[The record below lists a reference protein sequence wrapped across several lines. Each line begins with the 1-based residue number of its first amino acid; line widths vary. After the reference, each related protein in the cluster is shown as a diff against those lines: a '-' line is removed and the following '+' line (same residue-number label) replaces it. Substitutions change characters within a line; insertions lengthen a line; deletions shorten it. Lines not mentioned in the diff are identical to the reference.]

1 MDDVRSLGEGEM
13 GVRAWQSEGGCAGA
27 RAAAAIGWAVVVLVF
42 VCGAAGATE
51 TIHDLALELGMKPL
65 DGQVAPAFTLSAL
78 DGRRL
83 SLADFKGQV
92 VLLYFWA
99 SW

>member
-1 MDDVRSLGEGEM
+1 MRPTS
-13 GVRAWQSEGGCAGA
+13 RWA
-27 RAAAAIGWAVVVLVF
+27 RTVVARAAAIGWAAAVACLLF
-42 VCGAAGATE
+42 CGAAGAADTVQ
-51 TIHDLALELGMKPL
+51 DLAIDFRMNPL

-78 DGRRL
+78 DGKRH

>member
-1 MDDVRSLGEGEM
+1 MR
-13 GVRAWQSEGGCAGA
+13 A
-27 RAAAAIGWAVVVLVF
+27 RAAGAIGWAAVVLVF
-42 VCGAAGATE
+42 CLAAAAAAD
-51 TIHDLALELGMKPL
+51 TIQDLAIDFRMNPL
-65 DGQVAPAFTLSAL
+65 DGQVPPAFTLSAL
-78 DGRRL
+78 DGQRR

>member
-1 MDDVRSLGEGEM
+1 MRPGEGA
-13 GVRAWQSEGGCAGA
+13 RAVA
-27 RAAAAIGWAVVVLVF
+27 RAAAAIGWAVAVACLLF
-42 VCGAAGATE
+42 CGAAGAAD
-51 TIHDLALELGMKPL
+51 TIQDLAIDFRMNPL

-78 DGRRL
+78 DGKRL

>member
-1 MDDVRSLGEGEM
+1 MTS
-13 GVRAWQSEGGCAGA
+13 AWG
-27 RAAAAIGWAVVVLVF
+27 RGWVGDRTPRRLLF
-42 VCGAAGATE
+42 CGAAGAAD
-51 TIHDLALELGMKPL
+51 TIADLAIDFRMNPL

-78 DGRRL
+78 DGKRL

>member
-1 MDDVRSLGEGEM
+1 MRPGA
-13 GVRAWQSEGGCAGA
+13 RARAVA
-27 RAAAAIGWAVVVLVF
+27 RAAAAIGWAAAVACLLF
-42 VCGAAGATE
+42 CGAAGAAD
-51 TIHDLALELGMKPL
+51 TIQDLAIDFRMNPL
-65 DGQVAPAFTLSAL
+65 DGQVAPAFTLSGL
-78 DGRRL
+78 DGKRL

>member
-1 MDDVRSLGEGEM
+1 MRPTS
-13 GVRAWQSEGGCAGA
+13 QGA
-27 RAAAAIGWAVVVLVF
+27 RTVVARAAAIGWAAAVACLLF
-42 VCGAAGATE
+42 CGAAGAAD
-51 TIHDLALELGMKPL
+51 TIADLAIDFRMNPL
-65 DGQVAPAFTLSAL
+65 DGQVAPAFTLSGL
-78 DGRRL
+78 DGKRL

>member
-1 MDDVRSLGEGEM
+1 MRPSQGARTV
-13 GVRAWQSEGGCAGA
+13 A
-27 RAAAAIGWAVVVLVF
+27 RAAVAIGWAAVACLLV
-42 VCGAAGATE
+42 CSAAGAAD
-51 TIHDLALELGMKPL
+51 TIQDLAIDFRMNPL

-78 DGRRL
+78 DGKRL

>member
-1 MDDVRSLGEGEM
+1 MR
-13 GVRAWQSEGGCAGA
+13 WQGIRPEGA
-27 RAAAAIGWAVVVLVF
+27 RVLARTVAVGWAAVLVLGF
-42 VCGAAGATE
+42 SCGAAGAAD
-51 TIHDLALELGMKPL
+51 TIADLAIDFRMNPL

-78 DGRRL
+78 DGKRL

>member
-1 MDDVRSLGEGEM
+1 MRPS
-13 GVRAWQSEGGCAGA
+13 AGA
-27 RAAAAIGWAVVVLVF
+27 RAVGRAAGAIGWAAVIVLVF
-42 VCGAAGATE
+42 LCGAVGAADTVQ
-51 TIHDLALELGMKPL
+51 DLAIDFRMNPL
-65 DGQVAPAFTLSAL
+65 DGQAAPSFTLSAL
-78 DGRRL
+78 DGKRL

>member
-1 MDDVRSLGEGEM
+1 M
-13 GVRAWQSEGGCAGA
+13 
-27 RAAAAIGWAVVVLVF
+27 
-42 VCGAAGATE
+42 T
-51 TIHDLALELGMKPL
+51 PL

-78 DGRRL
+78 DGKRL
-83 SLADFKGQV
+83 SLTDFKGQV

>member
-1 MDDVRSLGEGEM
+1 MRSSERARAV
-13 GVRAWQSEGGCAGA
+13 VRAV
-27 RAAAAIGWAVVVLVF
+27 AAIGWAAVVVLVF
-42 VCGAAGATE
+42 FCGAAGAAD
-51 TIHDLALELGMKPL
+51 TIQDLAIDFRMNPL

-78 DGRRL
+78 DGKRL

>member
-1 MDDVRSLGEGEM
+1 MRPSV
-13 GVRAWQSEGGCAGA
+13 GA
-27 RAAAAIGWAVVVLVF
+27 RAVARVAVAIGWVAAVACLF
-42 VCGAAGATE
+42 VCGVAGAAD
-51 TIHDLALELGMKPL
+51 TIQDLAIDFRMNPL

-78 DGRRL
+78 DGKRL

>member
-1 MDDVRSLGEGEM
+1 MV
-13 GVRAWQSEGGCAGA
+13 GG
-27 RAAAAIGWAVVVLVF
+27 ILAVVVL
-42 VCGAAGATE
+42 CGAAGAAG
-51 TIHDLALELGMKPL
+51 TIADLAIDFRMNPL

-78 DGRRL
+78 DGKRL

>member
-1 MDDVRSLGEGEM
+1 MRP
-13 GVRAWQSEGGCAGA
+13 SEGTRTVA
-27 RAAAAIGWAVVVLVF
+27 RAVAIGWAVVVVLLF
-42 VCGAAGATE
+42 IGGGAGAAD
-51 TIHDLALELGMKPL
+51 TIADLAIDLRMNPL
-65 DGQVAPAFTLSAL
+65 DGQVAPAFTLAAL
-78 DGRRL
+78 DGKRL

>member
-1 MDDVRSLGEGEM
+1 MRPC
-13 GVRAWQSEGGCAGA
+13 RRAGA
-27 RAAAAIGWAVVVLVF
+27 VGRAAAVIGWAAVVVLLC
-42 VCGAAGATE
+42 VCGAAGAAD
-51 TIHDLALELGMKPL
+51 TIADLAIDFRMNPL
-65 DGQVAPAFTLSAL
+65 DGQAAPAFTLSAL
-78 DGRRL
+78 DGKRL

>member
-1 MDDVRSLGEGEM
+1 MRPSQ
-13 GVRAWQSEGGCAGA
+13 RARAVGS
-27 RAAAAIGWAVVVLVF
+27 AAAAIGWAVVVVMVF
-42 VCGAAGATE
+42 CVGAAGAAD
-51 TIHDLALELGMKPL
+51 TIADLAIDFRMNPL

-78 DGRRL
+78 DGKRL

>member
-1 MDDVRSLGEGEM
+1 MRSSE
-13 GVRAWQSEGGCAGA
+13 RASAVA
-27 RAAAAIGWAVVVLVF
+27 STAAAIGWAAVVVLVVF
-42 VCGAAGATE
+42 CGVAGAAD
-51 TIHDLALELGMKPL
+51 TIADLAIDFRMNPL

-78 DGRRL
+78 DGKRL

>member
-1 MDDVRSLGEGEM
+1 MRPSV
-13 GVRAWQSEGGCAGA
+13 GA
-27 RAAAAIGWAVVVLVF
+27 RAVARAAGAIGWAVVVLVF
-42 VCGAAGATE
+42 CFGAAGAAD
-51 TIHDLALELGMKPL
+51 TIQDLAIDFRMNPL
-65 DGQVAPAFTLSAL
+65 DGQVAPPFTLSAL
-78 DGRRL
+78 DGKRR

>member
-1 MDDVRSLGEGEM
+1 MRPSG
-13 GVRAWQSEGGCAGA
+13 RAGA
-27 RAAAAIGWAVVVLVF
+27 VGRAAAAIGWAAVVVLLCF
-42 VCGAAGATE
+42 GGAAGAAD
-51 TIHDLALELGMKPL
+51 TIADLAIDFRMNPL

-78 DGRRL
+78 DGKRL

>member
-1 MDDVRSLGEGEM
+1 MAVTAWRALMVG
-13 GVRAWQSEGGCAGA
+13 GVL
-27 RAAAAIGWAVVVLVF
+27 AVVF
-42 VCGAAGATE
+42 FFCGAAGAADTVQ
-51 TIHDLALELGMKPL
+51 DLAIDFRMNPL
-65 DGQVAPAFTLSAL
+65 DGQAAPAFTLSAL
-78 DGRRL
+78 DGKRL

>member
-1 MDDVRSLGEGEM
+1 MRPTS
-13 GVRAWQSEGGCAGA
+13 RWA
-27 RAAAAIGWAVVVLVF
+27 RTVVARAAAIGWAAAVACLLF
-42 VCGAAGATE
+42 CGAAGAADTVQ
-51 TIHDLALELGMKPL
+51 DLAIDFRMNPL
-65 DGQVAPAFTLSAL
+65 DGQVAPAFTLSVL
-78 DGRRL
+78 DGKRL

>member
-1 MDDVRSLGEGEM
+1 MRISDHEASEI
-13 GVRAWQSEGGCAGA
+13 VRAVASTV
-27 RAAAAIGWAVVVLVF
+27 AAIGWAVVVLAACCGVA
-42 VCGAAGATE
+42 GAAD
-51 TIHDLALELGMKPL
+51 TIQDLAIDFRMNPL

-78 DGRRL
+78 DGKRL
-83 SLADFKGQV
+83 SLAEFKGQV

>member
-1 MDDVRSLGEGEM
+1 VG
-13 GVRAWQSEGGCAGA
+13 
-27 RAAAAIGWAVVVLVF
+27 RAAAAIGWAAVVVLLCF
-42 VCGAAGATE
+42 AGAAGAAD
-51 TIHDLALELGMKPL
+51 TIADLAMDFRMNPL
-65 DGQVAPAFTLSAL
+65 DGQAAPAFTLSAL
-78 DGRRL
+78 DGKRL

>member
-1 MDDVRSLGEGEM
+1 MRSRE
-13 GVRAWQSEGGCAGA
+13 RA
-27 RAAAAIGWAVVVLVF
+27 RAVARGGAAIGCAAVVVLVF
-42 VCGAAGATE
+42 CFGAAGAAD
-51 TIHDLALELGMKPL
+51 TIQDLAIDFRMNPL

-78 DGRRL
+78 DGKRL
-83 SLADFKGQV
+83 SLADFKGHV

>member
-1 MDDVRSLGEGEM
+1 MRPSQREAAVG
-13 GVRAWQSEGGCAGA
+13 
-27 RAAAAIGWAVVVLVF
+27 RAAAPIGWAAIVILLC
-42 VCGAAGATE
+42 VCGTAGAAD
-51 TIHDLALELGMKPL
+51 TIADLAIDFRMNPL
-65 DGQVAPAFTLSAL
+65 DGQAAPAFTLSGV
-78 DGRRL
+78 DGKRL

>member
-1 MDDVRSLGEGEM
+1 MRP
-13 GVRAWQSEGGCAGA
+13 SEGA
-27 RAAAAIGWAVVVLVF
+27 RAVLRVAAAIAWAAAVACLLF
-42 VCGAAGATE
+42 CGAAGAAD
-51 TIHDLALELGMKPL
+51 TIQDLAIDFRMNPL

-78 DGRRL
+78 DGKRL

>member
-1 MDDVRSLGEGEM
+1 MRP
-13 GVRAWQSEGGCAGA
+13 SEGARA
-27 RAAAAIGWAVVVLVF
+27 VVRAAAAIGWVAVLVLVF
-42 VCGAAGATE
+42 FFGAAGAAD
-51 TIHDLALELGMKPL
+51 TIADLAIDFRMNPL
-65 DGQVAPAFTLSAL
+65 DGQVAPAFTLSGL
-78 DGRRL
+78 DGKRL

>member
-1 MDDVRSLGEGEM
+1 M
-13 GVRAWQSEGGCAGA
+13 GVRAWMVGGVL
-27 RAAAAIGWAVVVLVF
+27 AVLF
-42 VCGAAGATE
+42 FCGAVGAAD
-51 TIHDLALELGMKPL
+51 TIGDLAIDFRMNPL

-78 DGRRL
+78 DGKRL